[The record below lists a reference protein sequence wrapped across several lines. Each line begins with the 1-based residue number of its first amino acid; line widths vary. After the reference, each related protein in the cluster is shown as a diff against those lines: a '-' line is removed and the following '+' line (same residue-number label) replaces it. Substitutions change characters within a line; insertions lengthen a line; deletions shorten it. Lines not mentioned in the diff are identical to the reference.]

1 MEKKR
6 KVDGKLTVSQR
17 KFKDIIIRQIKS
29 GKGVNATQAIL
40 QSYKTKNT
48 KSAGVM
54 ASQNL
59 KIPNIHE
66 AIEEALRAN
75 GLDATVLAGEAKKL
89 ATATVEKVSADVKLR
104 AIQDIWKLLG
114 AYPDRKTAHLN
125 VNLSGKIK
133 DLSYQD
139 AKKTLLKMN
148 EESGVFIEEA
158 E

>member
-6 KVDGKLTVSQR
+6 KLDGKLTHSQR
-17 KFKDIIIRQIKS
+17 NFKNIIVKQVLS
-29 GKGVNATQAIL
+29 GKPVNGTRAIME
-40 QSYKTKNT
+40 SYGTKNV
-48 KSAGVM
+48 KSATVM

-59 KIPNIHE
+59 KIPNIRE
-66 AIEEALRAN
+66 AVEEALRAK
-75 GLDATVLAGEAKKL
+75 GLDAPTLAGEAKKL
-89 ATATVEKVSADVKLR
+89 ATAKVEKVSADVKLR